1 MSNGDTMR
9 TIFIIR
15 HGEKPTDP
23 NPGSTDPTIGITADG
38 SPNGSSLTPFGWQR
52 AGALAGLFAPYASS
66 ARANLL
72 TPGEMYSPSYSDDP
86 KSGTISTH
94 RTNETI
100 FALSQVLGLTVDNT
114 TYAEGGESAMG
125 GALAGE
131 QSAIVTLVCWEHTA
145 IPTIANAIVG
155 SSQQSQ
161 IPQTWPDDRYDVVW
175 AFTRMTTSDQY
186 SFVQYPEM
194 LLYGDS
200 ATTIPVSSSSSSSS
214 SSISA

>member
-1 MSNGDTMR
+1 MSSGDTMR

-15 HGEKPTDP
+15 HGEKPPDP
-23 NPGSTDPTIGITADG
+23 NPGSTAATIGIDVDG
-38 SPNGSSLTPFGWQR
+38 NPNSSSLTPFGWQR
-52 AGALAGLFAPYASS
+52 AGALAGLFAPYESP
-66 ARANLL
+66 ARANVL
-72 TPGEMYSPSYSDDP
+72 TPAQMFSPNYPDDP
-86 KSGTISTH
+86 PSGTISGH

-100 FALSQVLGLTVDNT
+100 FALSQVLGLTIDNT
-114 TYAEGGESAMG
+114 TYAEGDETAMG

-155 SSQQSQ
+155 PSQQSQ

-186 SFVQYPEM
+186 TFAQYPEM

-200 ATTIPVSSSSSSSS
+200 PTTIPVTSSSSSSGG
-214 SSISA
+214 A